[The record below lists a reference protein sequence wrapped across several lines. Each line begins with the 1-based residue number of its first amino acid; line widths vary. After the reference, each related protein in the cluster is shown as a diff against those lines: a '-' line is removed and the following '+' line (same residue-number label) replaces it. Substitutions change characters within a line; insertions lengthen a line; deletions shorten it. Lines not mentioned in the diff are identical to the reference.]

1 MKPNKQKPGVKPNPL
16 QQGLGTK
23 MVSLRVPIVI
33 LTQFKLASK
42 ELIKKLLEAPN
53 NQ

>member
-1 MKPNKQKPGVKPNPL
+1 MKPNKQKRGVKPNPL
-16 QQGLGTK
+16 HQGLSTK

-42 ELIKKLLEAPN
+42 ELIKKLLEARN